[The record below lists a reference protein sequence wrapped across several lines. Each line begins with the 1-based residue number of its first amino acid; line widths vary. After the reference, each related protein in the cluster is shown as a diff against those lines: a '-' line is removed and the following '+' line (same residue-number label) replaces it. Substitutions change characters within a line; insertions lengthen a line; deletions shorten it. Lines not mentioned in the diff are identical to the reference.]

1 MINRFCQKQLFFNPC
16 PPLILALVGGA
27 LIFSGCS
34 KAKSPVSATPAPP
47 ADSVQ
52 PAQPA
57 SAPVENSP
65 SPPSPAQRA
74 VAAIPTVT
82 PDGQPDLG
90 ALNRS
95 LIRWVVGNRRPPA
108 NFADFAATAGVPI
121 PPPPA
126 GKKYF
131 ITKNMHIQLVA
142 E

>member
-1 MINRFCQKQLFFNPC
+1 MNIIPGEKPTRLRLCL
-16 PPLILALVGGA
+16 LTMTVMALLAC
-27 LIFSGCS
+27 GCH
-34 KAKSPVSATPAPP
+34 KTQTATAPTAP
-47 ADSVQ
+47 TASTDSSQ

-57 SAPVENSP
+57 PVASNPSSP
-65 SPPSPAQRA
+65 SQPA
-74 VAAIPTVT
+74 VATTPTTT

-95 LIRWVVGNRRPPA
+95 LLRWVMGNRRPPA
-108 NFADFAATAGVPI
+108 NFADFAATAGVTI

-126 GKKYF
+126 GKKYV